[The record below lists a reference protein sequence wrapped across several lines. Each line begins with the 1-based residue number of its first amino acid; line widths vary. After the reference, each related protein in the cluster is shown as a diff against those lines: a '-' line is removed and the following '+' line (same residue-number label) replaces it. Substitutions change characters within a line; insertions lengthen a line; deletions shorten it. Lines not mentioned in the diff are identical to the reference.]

1 MKPNINDYPT
11 FNQWSIFLYRNI
23 FESGT
28 SISAADYGSVIGVN
42 DGTLDNGWIAR
53 TYNNSVS
60 RGGVVANVD
69 SPADEVGDPTMS
81 SMRFSALNSTMS
93 SASGA
98 SKGFTGI
105 HFGAYNVCLDLT
117 FKFDTGPTYPIM
129 QQVYLKSYSGSKLLA
144 TFSKHLVVTAQT
156 NSYYA
161 QLNGIVHFTDAASSN
176 NGMVISVENA
186 FGSTNDW
193 VPTAGRLAIAKV

>member
-1 MKPNINDYPT
+1 MKPNINAQPT
-11 FNQWSIFLYRNI
+11 FNQWSVFIYRNI

-28 SISAADYGSVIGVN
+28 SISAADYGSVIGAN
-42 DGTLDNGWIAR
+42 DSTLDNGWIAR

-60 RGGVVANVD
+60 RGGVLANVD
-69 SPADEVGDPTMS
+69 APVDEVGDPTMS
-81 SMRFSALNSTMS
+81 SMRFSALNSTLS
-93 SASGA
+93 SASSA
-98 SKGFTGI
+98 SNGFTGI

-117 FKFDTGPTYPIM
+117 FKFDVSTNIPFM
-129 QQVYLKSYSGSKLLA
+129 QQVYLKSYSGSKLLS
-144 TFSKHLVVTAQT
+144 TFSKHLVITSQT

-176 NGMVISVENA
+176 NAMVISVENA
-186 FGSTNDW
+186 FGSTNEW